1 LKVLLIDNFDSF
13 TFNLGYLL
21 ESLDA
26 EVKVVRNNNVSKSDL
41 NWCDKIVL
49 SPGPGIPSDAKGMN
63 EVISL
68 MYSEKPILGVCL
80 GMQAL
85 AEFFGDSIYNLNKVF
100 HGVQKCIHIKDES
113 NLFKG
118 MGPIQEV
125 ALYHSW
131 AVQLKE
137 DSCFLPLAFSE
148 DKVLMAIKHSDLP
161 LFGIQFHPES
171 ILTRNGRE
179 MIENFLKL

>member
-1 LKVLLIDNFDSF
+1 MIDNFDSF
-13 TFNLGYLL
+13 TFNLSYLL

-26 EVKVVRNNNVSKSDL
+26 DVKVVRNDNVSNYDL

-49 SPGPGIPSDAKGMN
+49 SPGPGVPSDAKGMN

-68 MYSEKPILGVCL
+68 MYSKKPILGVCL

-85 AEFFGDSIYNLNKVF
+85 AEFFGDPIYNLNKVF
-100 HGVQKCIHIKDES
+100 HGVQKTISIKDGS

-118 MGPIQEV
+118 MGPTKEV

-131 AVQLKE
+131 AVKLKD

-148 DKVLMAIKHSDLP
+148 DEVLMAIKHSDFP
-161 LFGIQFHPES
+161 VFGIQFHPES
-171 ILTRNGRE
+171 ILTRNGKE
-179 MIENFLKL
+179 IIDNFLKL